1 VTSIPDEIK
10 NLNLEIIDFNNHDT
24 IKNLIK
30 ILLNLLESQSQI
42 IENQKKDI
50 QSLKDEIN
58 RLKGEK
64 GKPKISPNV
73 PQKENDTRN
82 LSTTEKKKWTK
93 SAKKTSD
100 KNRQNRIQVC

>member
-1 VTSIPDEIK
+1 MTSIPDEIK
-10 NLNLEIIDFNNHDT
+10 NLNLEKIDFNNHDA

-30 ILLNLLESQSQI
+30 IMLNLLESQSQI
-42 IENQKKDI
+42 IEGQKKDI

-64 GKPKISPNV
+64 GKPKFSPNV
-73 PQKENDTRN
+73 PQKENDTQN

-93 SAKKTSD
+93 SAK
-100 KNRQNRIQVC
+100 NPG